1 MCRTQVQR
9 EDSKMSKMKVQ
20 EIARHRNGVSGNGFD
35 VVKFSTRAD
44 GNMIAIVFE
53 GAGDCAVFNLDKLTE
68 GKIAFGENSW
78 RGDNYEYDLRVA
90 INKWIGETRP

>member
-1 MCRTQVQR
+1 MT
-9 EDSKMSKMKVQ
+9 KMKVQ
-20 EIARHRNGVSGNGFD
+20 EIARHRNGISGNGFD

-53 GAGDCAVFNLDKLTE
+53 SAGDCAVFNLDKLAE

-78 RGDNYEYDLRVA
+78 RGDNYESALRRS
-90 INKWIGETRP
+90 IDNWERKRGL